1 MSETANRKTSSV
13 VVTGFNPAW
22 QKALFFPFFRPGEV
36 NRADTILHT
45 AGGKGIHFLRAA
57 RIWGGLDGTVFQF
70 AGGSTGKRITDA
82 LEKEGLPYF
91 NVPLEGET
99 RTCTTVLCRKTF
111 TMTEL
116 IEPSAPVS
124 KTALD
129 DMRSAIRAALENTD
143 ALALCG
149 TCPPG
154 VPPEYYALLA
164 SDARKRKRFVF
175 ADVFQNIRAA
185 LEDGVDLLKINQE
198 ELLILSGEKDPES
211 AFRTCFKRFRI
222 GILAVTNGKD
232 PAMLSEGGEIRYFRV
247 PAVEK
252 PVNPIGCGDTC
263 SGVMLAELLSGA
275 DPAKAFRC
283 GLAAASA
290 NCMTASPAIYEK
302 ETALRFAAVLEK
314 EETK

>member
-1 MSETANRKTSSV
+1 MNENTNRKTPSV

-22 QKALFFPFFRPGEV
+22 QKALFFSCFRPGEV
-36 NRADTILHT
+36 NRADKVLLT

-70 AGGSTGKRITDA
+70 AGGSTGKRITEA
-82 LEKEGLPYF
+82 LEKEGLPHF

-99 RTCTTVLCRKTF
+99 RTCTTVLCRKTC

-124 KTALD
+124 ETALET
-129 DMRSAIRAALENTD
+129 MRTAIGSALENAD
-143 ALALCG
+143 SLALCG

-154 VPPEYYALLA
+154 VPSDYYALLA

-175 ADVFQNIRAA
+175 ADVFQNIRTA
-185 LEDGVDLLKINQE
+185 LEGGVDLLKINQE
-198 ELLILSGEKDPES
+198 ELLILSGEKEPEA
-211 AFRTCFKRFRI
+211 AFRTCFRRFRI

-232 PAMLSEGGEIRYFRV
+232 PAMLSEGGEIRYLPV

-263 SGVMLAELLSGA
+263 SGVMLSELLSGA
-275 DPAKAFRC
+275 APEKAFRC

-290 NCMTASPAIYEK
+290 NCMTPTPAIYEK
-302 ETALRFAAVLEK
+302 ETALRFAAELERK
-314 EETK
+314 EKK

>member
-1 MSETANRKTSSV
+1 
-13 VVTGFNPAW
+13 
-22 QKALFFPFFRPGEV
+22 
-36 NRADTILHT
+36 
-45 AGGKGIHFLRAA
+45 
-57 RIWGGLDGTVFQF
+57 
-70 AGGSTGKRITDA
+70 
-82 LEKEGLPYF
+82 
-91 NVPLEGET
+91 
-99 RTCTTVLCRKTF
+99 
-111 TMTEL
+111 MTEL

-124 KTALD
+124 KNALD
-129 DMRSAIRAALENTD
+129 TMRSAIDSALENAD

-198 ELLILSGEKDPES
+198 ELLMLSGEKDPES
-211 AFRTCFKRFRI
+211 AFRSCFRRFRI

-232 PAMLSEGGEIRYFRV
+232 PAMLSEGGEIRYLRV

-263 SGVMLAELLSGA
+263 SGVMLTELLSGA
-275 DPAKAFRC
+275 APEKAFRN

-290 NCMTASPAIYEK
+290 NCMTAAPAIYEK
-302 ETALRFAAVLEK
+302 ETALRFAATLEK
-314 EETK
+314 EEKK